1 MCSFFWRL
9 KFLRKA
15 FLICIVLI
23 SNLRAAPDDYIY
35 PFKEYSFSNYGTIG
49 LIQNPNAR
57 FLDEGTLGF
66 SWSHNEPYLRGS
78 LIAYPFSW
86 LEVSYQYAD
95 INNQLYSEVKEFSG
109 SQSLKDKSFDAKI
122 RLIKETS
129 LLPQIAVGF
138 RDLAGTGLFSSEFI
152 VASKHLSKGLD
163 LTMGVGW
170 GDLTGQL
177 IRNPLLEI
185 SDRFA
190 TRSSSTGL
198 GGDFNVD
205 DYFSGPAGYFFG
217 FEYYVPRF
225 RGMRIKFE
233 YDGTNYK
240 TESLVPL
247 SQDSN
252 FNFGIVFPQSKN
264 LSYKLNFT
272 RGNTVNFGFSY
283 KLNLGNKNAQTI
295 SKEKRSRIRN
305 SNAIKIVTSRSDEN
319 LYKAALLYLR
329 DEKISLQH
337 ANINDNELEVIFA
350 QIKYRNP
357 VIASGRALNILDQI
371 APNNITSFKVSE
383 INGGMGLYSVAIN
396 RNTFI
401 RDRKLFLPPEP
412 DREISVEPFLLKNE
426 NNNNKN
432 YKFNPETKYPALFHT
447 IGPDIRS
454 QIGGPD
460 GFFFGDLKLKSR
472 SELLLKRGLSLNSVI
487 SYGLYDNMDDLKLA
501 SDSVLPHVRTDIV
514 KYLKESRNLSIQ
526 RMQLNQLG
534 QISPSIFYKFSAG
547 IFEDMF
553 SGYGSEVLFKP
564 FDKNYAIGVEAWKVY
579 QRNYDQMFG
588 ILDDVDYQ
596 TTTGHLSFYY
606 HEPMTNI
613 IFKMKGG
620 KFLAQDSGISF
631 EFTREFYSGFRL
643 SAFIT
648 RTDISKEEFGEGSFD
663 KGFSF
668 YIPLEIFSNSF
679 NSRHFGWGLKPI
691 TRDGGATLSHGYNLW
706 GVTHKSHKHKFNRH
720 IADFYD

>member
-1 MCSFFWRL
+1 MFRCPRFQYRAL
-9 KFLRKA
+9 
-15 FLICIVLI
+15 LICISL
-23 SNLRAAPDDYIY
+23 SSYLSADPDEYIY
-35 PFKEYSFSNYGTIG
+35 PFKQYSFSNYGTLG

-57 FLDEGTLGF
+57 FLDEGSLGF

-86 LEVSYQYAD
+86 LEVSYQYTD
-95 INNQLYSEVKEFSG
+95 INNQLYSPFKEFSG
-109 SQSLKDKSFDAKI
+109 SQSLKDKSFDTKI
-122 RLIKETS
+122 RLIKES
-129 LLPQIAVGF
+129 QLWPQIAVGF
-138 RDLAGTGLFSSEFI
+138 RDIAGTGLFSSEFI
-152 VASKHLSKGLD
+152 VASKNLSKGLD

-170 GDLTGQL
+170 GNLTGQL
-177 IRNPLLEI
+177 IKNPLLEI
-185 SDRFA
+185 SDRFE
-190 TRSSSTGL
+190 TRSSSLGL
-198 GGDFNVD
+198 GGEFNID

-217 FEYYVPRF
+217 LEYYVPKF

-240 TESLVPL
+240 TEGGIPI
-247 SQDSN
+247 SQTSN

-283 KLNLGNKNAQTI
+283 KLNLGNKNAQII
-295 SKEKRSRIRN
+295 SKEKQSRISN
-305 SNAIKIVTSRSDEN
+305 TNAIKIVTSRSDQN
-319 LYKAALLYLR
+319 LYRAALKYLS
-329 DEKISLQH
+329 DEKIFLQH
-337 ANINDNELEVIFA
+337 ASINDDELEVIFA
-350 QIKYRNP
+350 QGKYRNP
-357 VIASGRALNILDQI
+357 VIASGRTLNTLDQI
-371 APNNITSFKVSE
+371 APNNITSFKIHE
-383 INGGMGLYSVAIN
+383 INGGVGLYSISVN
-396 RNTFI
+396 RDAFN
-401 RDRKLFLPPEP
+401 RDRKQFLPPKP
-412 DREISVEPFLLKNE
+412 DIDISVEPFNL
-426 NNNNKN
+426 NNNNNN
-432 YKFNPETKYPALFHT
+432 YQFNPETKYPAFFHT

-460 GFFFGDLKLKSR
+460 GFFFGDLKLKSV
-472 SELLLKRGLSLNSVI
+472 SELLIRRGLSVVSII

-514 KYLKESRNLSIQ
+514 KYLKQSRDLSIQ
-526 RMQLNQLG
+526 RMQLNKFG

-547 IFEDMF
+547 ILESMF
-553 SGYGSEVLFKP
+553 NGYGGEALYKP

-588 ILDDVDYQ
+588 ILDDVDYE
-596 TTTGHLSFYY
+596 TTTGHISLYY
-606 HEPMTNI
+606 HEPITNI

-668 YIPLEIFSNSF
+668 YIPLEIFSNSY
-679 NSRHFGWGLKPI
+679 NSRNFGWGLKPI
-691 TRDGGATLSHGYNLW
+691 TRDGGATLSHSHNLW
-706 GVTHKSHKHKFNRH
+706 GVVHKSHKHKFNRH

>member
-15 FLICIVLI
+15 FLICIVL
-23 SNLRAAPDDYIY
+23 SSHLRAAPDDYIY
-35 PFKEYSFSNYGTIG
+35 PFKEYSFSNYGTLG

-57 FLDEGTLGF
+57 FLDEGSLGF
-66 SWSHNEPYLRGS
+66 SWSHNKPYLRGS

-86 LEVSYQYAD
+86 LEVSYQYVD
-95 INNQLYSEVKEFSG
+95 INNQLYSEFQEFSG
-109 SQSLKDKSFDAKI
+109 SQSLKDKSFDTKI
-122 RLIKETS
+122 RLIKES
-129 LLPQIAVGF
+129 PLLPQIAVGF

-163 LTMGVGW
+163 LTMGIGW

-190 TRSSSTGL
+190 TRGSSVGL
-198 GGDFNVD
+198 GGEFNVNN
-205 DYFSGPAGYFFG
+205 YFSGPAGYFFG
-217 FEYYVPRF
+217 FEYYVPKF
-225 RGMRIKFE
+225 KGMRIKFE

-240 TESLVPL
+240 TESVVPL

-283 KLNLGNKNAQTI
+283 KLNLGNKNAQTR
-295 SKEKRSRIRN
+295 SKEKQSRINN
-305 SNAIKIVTSRSDEN
+305 SNLIKIVTSRSDEN
-319 LYKAALLYLR
+319 LYKGALKYLN
-329 DEKISLQH
+329 DEKIFLQH

-350 QIKYRNP
+350 QSKYRNP
-357 VIASGRALNILDQI
+357 VIASGRALNILNQI

-383 INGGMGLYSVAIN
+383 INGGIGLYSVGVN

-401 RDRKLFLPPEP
+401 RDRKLLLPPKP
-412 DREISVEPFLLKNE
+412 DREISVEPFLL

-432 YKFNPETKYPALFHT
+432 YKFNPESKYPVLFHV

-460 GFFFGDLKLKSR
+460 GFFFGDLKLKSV
-472 SELLLKRGLSLNSVI
+472 SELLIQRGLSLAAVI
-487 SYGLYDNMDDLKLA
+487 NYSLYDNMGDLKLA

-514 KYLKESRNLSIQ
+514 QYLKQSRGLSIQ
-526 RMQLNQLG
+526 RMQLNKFG
-534 QISPSIFYKFSAG
+534 QISPSIFYKFSGG
-547 IFEDMF
+547 ILESMF
-553 SGYGSEVLFKP
+553 NGYGSEVLFKP

-579 QRNYDQMFG
+579 QRNYDQVFG

-643 SAFIT
+643 SAFFT
-648 RTDISKEEFGEGSFD
+648 VTDISKEEFGEGSFD

-668 YIPLEIFSNSF
+668 YIPLDIFSNSY
-679 NSRHFGWGLKPI
+679 NSRHFAWGLKPI
-691 TRDGGATLSHGYNLW
+691 TRDGGATLSHGYSLW
-706 GVTHKSHKHKFNRH
+706 GVAHKSHKHKFNRH

>member
-1 MCSFFWRL
+1 LFRCPRFQYRAL
-9 KFLRKA
+9 
-15 FLICIVLI
+15 LICISL
-23 SNLRAAPDDYIY
+23 SSYLSADPDEYIY
-35 PFKEYSFSNYGTIG
+35 PFKQYSFSNYGTLG

-57 FLDEGTLGF
+57 FLDEGSLGF

-86 LEVSYQYAD
+86 LEVSYQYTD
-95 INNQLYSEVKEFSG
+95 INNQLYSPFKEFSG
-109 SQSLKDKSFDAKI
+109 SQSLKDKSFDTKI
-122 RLIKETS
+122 RLIKES
-129 LLPQIAVGF
+129 QLWPQIAVGF
-138 RDLAGTGLFSSEFI
+138 RDIAGTGLFSSEFI
-152 VASKHLSKGLD
+152 VASKNLSKGLD

-170 GDLTGQL
+170 GNLTGQL
-177 IRNPLLEI
+177 IKNPLLEI
-185 SDRFA
+185 SDRFE
-190 TRSSSTGL
+190 TRSSSLGL
-198 GGDFNVD
+198 GGEFNID

-217 FEYYVPRF
+217 LEYYVPKF

-240 TESLVPL
+240 TEGGIPI
-247 SQDSN
+247 SQTSN

-283 KLNLGNKNAQTI
+283 KLNLGNKNAQIT
-295 SKEKRSRIRN
+295 SKEKQSRISN
-305 SNAIKIVTSRSDEN
+305 TNAIKIVTSRSDQN
-319 LYKAALLYLR
+319 LYRAALKYLS
-329 DEKISLQH
+329 DEKIFLQH
-337 ANINDNELEVIFA
+337 ASINDDELEVIFA
-350 QIKYRNP
+350 QGKYRNP
-357 VIASGRALNILDQI
+357 VIASGRTLNTLDQI
-371 APNNITSFKVSE
+371 APNNITSFKIHE
-383 INGGMGLYSVAIN
+383 INGGVGLYSISVN
-396 RNTFI
+396 RDAFN
-401 RDRKLFLPPEP
+401 RDRKQFLPPKP
-412 DREISVEPFLLKNE
+412 DIDISVEPFNL
-426 NNNNKN
+426 NNNNNN
-432 YKFNPETKYPALFHT
+432 YQFNPETKYPAFFHT

-460 GFFFGDLKLKSR
+460 GFFFGDLKLKSV
-472 SELLLKRGLSLNSVI
+472 SELLIRRGLSVVSII

-514 KYLKESRNLSIQ
+514 KYLKQSRDLSIQ
-526 RMQLNQLG
+526 RMQLNKFG

-547 IFEDMF
+547 ILESMF
-553 SGYGSEVLFKP
+553 NGYGGEALYKP

-588 ILDDVDYQ
+588 ILDDVDYE
-596 TTTGHLSFYY
+596 TTTGHISLYY
-606 HEPMTNI
+606 HEPITNI

-668 YIPLEIFSNSF
+668 YIPLEIFSNSY
-679 NSRHFGWGLKPI
+679 NSRNFGWGLKPI
-691 TRDGGATLSHGYNLW
+691 TRDGGATLSHSHNLW
-706 GVTHKSHKHKFNRH
+706 GVVHKSHKHKFNRH

>member
-1 MCSFFWRL
+1 LFRCPRFQYRAL
-9 KFLRKA
+9 
-15 FLICIVLI
+15 LICISL
-23 SNLRAAPDDYIY
+23 SSYLSADPDEYIY
-35 PFKEYSFSNYGTIG
+35 PFKQYSFSNYGTLG

-57 FLDEGTLGF
+57 FLDEGSLGF

-86 LEVSYQYAD
+86 LEVSYQYTD
-95 INNQLYSEVKEFSG
+95 INNQLYSPFKEFSG
-109 SQSLKDKSFDAKI
+109 SQSLKDKSFDTKI
-122 RLIKETS
+122 RLIKES
-129 LLPQIAVGF
+129 QLWPQIAVGF
-138 RDLAGTGLFSSEFI
+138 RDIAGTGLFSSEFI
-152 VASKHLSKGLD
+152 VASKNLSKGLD

-170 GDLTGQL
+170 GNLTGQL
-177 IRNPLLEI
+177 IKNPLLEI
-185 SDRFA
+185 SDRFE
-190 TRSSSTGL
+190 TRSSSLGL
-198 GGDFNVD
+198 GGEFNID

-217 FEYYVPRF
+217 LEYYVPKF

-240 TESLVPL
+240 TEGGIPI
-247 SQDSN
+247 SQTSN

-283 KLNLGNKNAQTI
+283 KLNLGNKNAQII
-295 SKEKRSRIRN
+295 SKEKQSRISN
-305 SNAIKIVTSRSDEN
+305 TNAIKIVTSRSDQN
-319 LYKAALLYLR
+319 LYRAALKYLS
-329 DEKISLQH
+329 DEKIFLQH
-337 ANINDNELEVIFA
+337 ASINDDELEVIFA
-350 QIKYRNP
+350 QGKYRNP
-357 VIASGRALNILDQI
+357 VIASGRTLNTLDQI
-371 APNNITSFKVSE
+371 APNNITSFKIHE
-383 INGGMGLYSVAIN
+383 INGGVGLYSISVN
-396 RNTFI
+396 RDAFN
-401 RDRKLFLPPEP
+401 RDRKQFLPPKP
-412 DREISVEPFLLKNE
+412 DIDISVEPFNL
-426 NNNNKN
+426 NNNNNN
-432 YKFNPETKYPALFHT
+432 YQFNPETKYPAFFHT

-460 GFFFGDLKLKSR
+460 GFFFGDLKLKSV
-472 SELLLKRGLSLNSVI
+472 SELLIRRGLSVVSII

-514 KYLKESRNLSIQ
+514 KYLKQSRDLSIQ
-526 RMQLNQLG
+526 RMQLNKFG

-547 IFEDMF
+547 ILESMF
-553 SGYGSEVLFKP
+553 NGYGGEALYKP

-588 ILDDVDYQ
+588 ILDDVDYE
-596 TTTGHLSFYY
+596 TTTGHISLYY
-606 HEPMTNI
+606 HEPITNI

-668 YIPLEIFSNSF
+668 YIPLEIFSNSY
-679 NSRHFGWGLKPI
+679 NSRNFGWGLKPI
-691 TRDGGATLSHGYNLW
+691 TRDGGATLSHSHNLW
-706 GVTHKSHKHKFNRH
+706 GVVHKSHKHKFNRH

>member
-1 MCSFFWRL
+1 MLWRPRFQCRAL
-9 KFLRKA
+9 
-15 FLICIVLI
+15 LICIFLSSHVL
-23 SNLRAAPDDYIY
+23 ADPDDYIY
-35 PFKEYSFSNYGTIG
+35 PFKEYSFSNYGTLG

-57 FLDEGTLGF
+57 FLDEGSLGF
-66 SWSHNEPYLRGS
+66 SWSHNDPYLRGS

-95 INNQLYSEVKEFSG
+95 INNRLYSNFIEFSG
-109 SQSLKDKSFDAKI
+109 SQSLKDKSFDTKI
-122 RLIKETS
+122 RLIKES
-129 LLPQIAVGF
+129 QLLPQIAVGF

-163 LTMGVGW
+163 LTMGIGW
-170 GDLTGQL
+170 GNLTGQL
-177 IRNPLLEI
+177 IKNPLLEI

-190 TRSSSTGL
+190 TRSSVTGL
-198 GGDFNVD
+198 GGEFNVD

-217 FEYYVPRF
+217 FEYYVPKF
-225 RGMRIKFE
+225 RGMKIKFE

-240 TESLVPL
+240 TESSIPL
-247 SQDSN
+247 SQASN
-252 FNFGIVFPQSKN
+252 LNFGIVFPQSKS

-272 RGNTVNFGFSY
+272 RGNTLNFGFSY
-283 KLNLGNKNAQTI
+283 KLNLGKKNSQTK
-295 SKEKRSRIRN
+295 SKEKQLRISN
-305 SNAIKIVTSRSDEN
+305 SNAIKIVTSRSDQN
-319 LYKAALLYLR
+319 LFKGALKYLS
-329 DEKISLQH
+329 DEKIFLQH

-350 QIKYRNP
+350 QTKYRNP

-383 INGGMGLYSVAIN
+383 INGGIGLYSIAVN
-396 RNTFI
+396 RNTFL
-401 RDRKLFLPPEP
+401 RGRKQFLPPKS
-412 DREISVEPFLLKNE
+412 DREISVEPFLL

-432 YKFNPETKYPALFHT
+432 YKFNPEAKYPALFHT

-472 SELLLKRGLSLNSVI
+472 SELLIQRGLSVTSVI

-514 KYLKESRNLSIQ
+514 KYLKQSRNLSIQ
-526 RMQLNQLG
+526 RMQLNKFG

-547 IFEDMF
+547 ILEYMF
-553 SGYGSEVLFKP
+553 NGYGSEVLFKP

-588 ILDDVDYQ
+588 MRDYQ
-596 TTTGHLSFYY
+596 TKTGHLSFYY
-606 HEPMTNI
+606 HEPITNI

-668 YIPLEIFSNSF
+668 YIPLEIFSNSY
-679 NSRHFGWGLKPI
+679 NSRNFGWGLKPM

-706 GVTHKSHKHKFNRH
+706 GVAHKSNKHRFNRH
-720 IADFYD
+720 LADFYD

>member
-1 MCSFFWRL
+1 MFRCPRFQYRAL
-9 KFLRKA
+9 
-15 FLICIVLI
+15 LICISL
-23 SNLRAAPDDYIY
+23 SSYLSADPDEYIY
-35 PFKEYSFSNYGTIG
+35 PFKQYSFSNYGTLG

-57 FLDEGTLGF
+57 FLDEGSLGF

-86 LEVSYQYAD
+86 LEVSYQYTD
-95 INNQLYSEVKEFSG
+95 INNQLYSPFKEFSG
-109 SQSLKDKSFDAKI
+109 SQSLKDKSFDTKI
-122 RLIKETS
+122 RLIKES
-129 LLPQIAVGF
+129 QLWPQIAVGF
-138 RDLAGTGLFSSEFI
+138 RDIAGTGLFSSEFI
-152 VASKHLSKGLD
+152 VASKNLSKGLD

-170 GDLTGQL
+170 GNLTGQL
-177 IRNPLLEI
+177 IKNPLLEI
-185 SDRFA
+185 SDRFE
-190 TRSSSTGL
+190 TRSSSLGL
-198 GGDFNVD
+198 GGEFNID

-217 FEYYVPRF
+217 LEYYVPKF

-240 TESLVPL
+240 TEGGIPI
-247 SQDSN
+247 SQTSN

-283 KLNLGNKNAQTI
+283 KLNLGNKNAQIT
-295 SKEKRSRIRN
+295 SKEKQSRISN
-305 SNAIKIVTSRSDEN
+305 TNAIKIVTSRSDQN
-319 LYKAALLYLR
+319 LYRAALKYLS
-329 DEKISLQH
+329 DEKIFLQH
-337 ANINDNELEVIFA
+337 ASINDDELEVIFA
-350 QIKYRNP
+350 QGKYRNP
-357 VIASGRALNILDQI
+357 VIASGRTLNTLDQI
-371 APNNITSFKVSE
+371 APNNITSFKIHE
-383 INGGMGLYSVAIN
+383 INGGVGLYSISVN
-396 RNTFI
+396 RDAFN
-401 RDRKLFLPPEP
+401 RDRKQFLPPKP
-412 DREISVEPFLLKNE
+412 DIDISVEPFNL
-426 NNNNKN
+426 NNNNNN
-432 YKFNPETKYPALFHT
+432 YQFNPETKYPAFFHT

-460 GFFFGDLKLKSR
+460 GFFFGDLKLKSV
-472 SELLLKRGLSLNSVI
+472 SELLIRRGLSVVSII

-514 KYLKESRNLSIQ
+514 KYLKQSRDLSIQ
-526 RMQLNQLG
+526 RMQLNKFG
-534 QISPSIFYKFSAG
+534 QISPSIFDKFAAG
-547 IFEDMF
+547 ILESMF
-553 SGYGSEVLFKP
+553 NGYGGEALYKP

-588 ILDDVDYQ
+588 ILDDVDYE
-596 TTTGHLSFYY
+596 TTTGHISLYY
-606 HEPMTNI
+606 HEPITNI

-668 YIPLEIFSNSF
+668 YIPLEIFSNSY
-679 NSRHFGWGLKPI
+679 NSRNFGWGLKPI
-691 TRDGGATLSHGYNLW
+691 TRDGGATLSHSHNLW
-706 GVTHKSHKHKFNRH
+706 GVVHKSHKHKFNRH

>member
-9 KFLRKA
+9 RFLRKA
-15 FLICIVLI
+15 FLIFIVFTSHLP
-23 SNLRAAPDDYIY
+23 AAQDDYIY

-49 LIQNPNAR
+49 LIQNPTAR
-57 FLDEGTLGF
+57 FLDEGSLGF

-122 RLIKETS
+122 RLIKES
-129 LLPQIAVGF
+129 PLLPQIAVGF

-163 LTMGVGW
+163 LTMGIGW
-170 GDLTGQL
+170 GDLSGQL

-217 FEYYVPRF
+217 FEYFVPRF

-252 FNFGIVFPQSKN
+252 LNFGIVFPQSKN

-283 KLNLGNKNAQTI
+283 QLNLGNKNAQTI
-295 SKEKRSRIRN
+295 SKEKQSRIRN

-319 LYKAALLYLR
+319 LYKAALKYLR
-329 DEKISLQH
+329 DENISLQH

-350 QIKYRNP
+350 QSKYRNP
-357 VIASGRALNILDQI
+357 VITSGRALNILDQI

-383 INGGMGLYSVAIN
+383 INGGVGLYSVAVN

-401 RDRKLFLPPEP
+401 RDRKLFLPPKP
-412 DREISVEPFLLKNE
+412 DTELSVEPFLLKNKKDD
-426 NNNNKN
+426 NKN

-472 SELLLKRGLSLNSVI
+472 SELLIQRGLSLVF
-487 SYGLYDNMDDLKLA
+487 L
-501 SDSVLPHVRTDIV
+501 
-514 KYLKESRNLSIQ
+514 Q
-526 RMQLNQLG
+526 
-534 QISPSIFYKFSAG
+534 
-547 IFEDMF
+547 
-553 SGYGSEVLFKP
+553 
-564 FDKNYAIGVEAWKVY
+564 
-579 QRNYDQMFG
+579 
-588 ILDDVDYQ
+588 
-596 TTTGHLSFYY
+596 HL
-606 HEPMTNI
+606 
-613 IFKMKGG
+613 
-620 KFLAQDSGISF
+620 Q
-631 EFTREFYSGFRL
+631 
-643 SAFIT
+643 
-648 RTDISKEEFGEGSFD
+648 
-663 KGFSF
+663 
-668 YIPLEIFSNSF
+668 
-679 NSRHFGWGLKPI
+679 
-691 TRDGGATLSHGYNLW
+691 
-706 GVTHKSHKHKFNRH
+706 
-720 IADFYD
+720 

>member
-1 MCSFFWRL
+1 MFRYPRL
-9 KFLRKA
+9 QYRALLVCIFLSSH
-15 FLICIVLI
+15 VL
-23 SNLRAAPDDYIY
+23 ADPDDYIY
-35 PFKEYSFSNYGTIG
+35 PFKEHSFSNYGTLG

-57 FLDEGTLGF
+57 FLDEGSLGF
-66 SWSHNEPYLRGS
+66 SWSHNDPYLRGS

-86 LEVSYQYAD
+86 LEVSYQYTD
-95 INNQLYSEVKEFSG
+95 INNRLYSPFKSFSG
-109 SQSLKDKSFDAKI
+109 NQSFKDKSFDTKI
-122 RLIKETS
+122 RLIKES
-129 LLPQIAVGF
+129 QLLPQVAVGL

-163 LTMGVGW
+163 LTMGIGW
-170 GDLTGQL
+170 GTLTGQL
-177 IRNPLLEI
+177 IKNPLLEI

-190 TRSSSTGL
+190 TRSSVTGL
-198 GGDFNVD
+198 GGEFNVD

-217 FEYYVPRF
+217 FEYHVPKF
-225 RGMRIKFE
+225 RGMKIKFE

-240 TESLVPL
+240 TENSITL
-247 SQDSN
+247 SQSN
-252 FNFGIVFPQSKN
+252 NLNFGIVFPQSKS
-264 LSYKLNFT
+264 LSYKFNFT

-283 KLNLGNKNAQTI
+283 KLNLGKKNAQTT
-295 SKEKRSRIRN
+295 SKEKQSQIRN

-319 LYKAALLYLR
+319 LYKGSLKYLS
-329 DEKISLQH
+329 DEKIFLQH
-337 ANINDNELEVIFA
+337 ASINDNELEVIFA
-350 QIKYRNP
+350 QTKYRNP

-383 INGGMGLYSVAIN
+383 INGGVGLYSIGVN

-401 RDRKLFLPPEP
+401 RDRKLFLPPKP
-412 DREISVEPFLLKNE
+412 DTDITVEPFLL
-426 NNNNKN
+426 NNNKN
-432 YKFNPETKYPALFHT
+432 YKFNPEAKYPALFHT

-460 GFFFGDLKLKSR
+460 GFFFGDVKIKSR
-472 SELLLKRGLSLNSVI
+472 SELLINRGLSIVSEI

-514 KYLKESRNLSIQ
+514 KYLKQSRNLSIQ
-526 RMQLNQLG
+526 RMQLNKFG

-547 IFEDMF
+547 ILEYMF
-553 SGYGSEVLFKP
+553 NGYGSEALFKP
-564 FDKNYAIGVEAWKVY
+564 FDKNYAIGIEAWKVY

-588 ILDDVDYQ
+588 MRDYQ

-606 HEPMTNI
+606 HEPITNI

-631 EFTREFYSGFRL
+631 ELTREFYSGLRL

-668 YIPLEIFSNSF
+668 YIPLEIFSNSY
-679 NSRHFGWGLKPI
+679 NSRNFGWGLRPI
-691 TRDGGATLSHGYNLW
+691 TRDGGATLSHGHNLW
-706 GVTHKSHKHKFNRH
+706 GVAHKSNKHKFNRH
-720 IADFYD
+720 LADFYD